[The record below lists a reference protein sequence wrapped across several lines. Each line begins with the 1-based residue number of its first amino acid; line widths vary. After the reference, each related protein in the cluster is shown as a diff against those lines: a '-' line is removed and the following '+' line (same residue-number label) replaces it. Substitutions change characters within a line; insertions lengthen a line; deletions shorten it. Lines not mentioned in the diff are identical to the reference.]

1 MCVGVWKR
9 QYCTKDNIRNKPICG
24 PYTTNL
30 TDDDKVLKN
39 KDRIC
44 LHASCWMSWCK
55 KESTEDEQLHLT
67 ISNHYLCELSIA
79 HAPASVALGVLQRD
93 VSTFNLSQVHH
104 QIFMPVLR
112 RDAKYTFYWG
122 LFVVCSQECITSFW
136 SPNHWRESSSL
147 GKWLSSM
154 STNSGKAHCELK

>member
-1 MCVGVWKR
+1 MWRPQVPASIFLCMSVGVWKR

-30 TDDDKVLKN
+30 TDDDKVLTN
-39 KDRIC
+39 C

-67 ISNHYLCELSIA
+67 ISNHYLCKLSIT

-104 QIFMPVLR
+104 QIFMPVLLS
-112 RDAKYTFYWG
+112 DAKYTFYWG
-122 LFVVCSQECITSFW
+122 LFVVWMNEWMNESFI
-136 SPNHWRESSSL
+136 
-147 GKWLSSM
+147 
-154 STNSGKAHCELK
+154 